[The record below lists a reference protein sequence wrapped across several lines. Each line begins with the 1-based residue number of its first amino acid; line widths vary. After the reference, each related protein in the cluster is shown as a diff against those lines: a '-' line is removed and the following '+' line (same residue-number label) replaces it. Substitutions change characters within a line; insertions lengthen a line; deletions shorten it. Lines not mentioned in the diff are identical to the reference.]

1 MFCNQSEEE
10 GLLHPD
16 QNQTAKKNHPSINR
30 EIFSSGSRC
39 FRAVQMLSEEHI
51 IYPREY
57 ACSPLENPCLLKP
70 ANQNPETEL
79 QKTIVVQLTNITI
92 SLPQFCGA
100 AFLHL
105 ETLPLLLLTSSRRGS
120 ELKPKAKNK
129 REQKWGGRNE
139 KGIAV
144 THSPPV
150 VVALLGLALVG
161 RRRPLLQKLLQIRA
175 TLRIP
180 NQSLWKFEE

>member
-1 MFCNQSEEE
+1 MFCNQPEEE
-10 GLLHPD
+10 ELLHPD
-16 QNQTAKKNHPSINR
+16 QNQTAKKNLPSINR

-39 FRAVQMLSEEHI
+39 FRTAQMLSEEHI

-70 ANQNPETEL
+70 ANQNPEKEL

-105 ETLPLLLLTSSRRGS
+105 ETLPLLLLTSSHRGS
-120 ELKPKAKNK
+120 EPKPKAKNK

-150 VVALLGLALVG
+150 VVALPGLALVG

>member
-1 MFCNQSEEE
+1 MPPTREPMS
-10 GLLHPD
+10 P
-16 QNQTAKKNHPSINR
+16 QTSKPK
-30 EIFSSGSRC
+30 
-39 FRAVQMLSEEHI
+39 
-51 IYPREY
+51 PR
-57 ACSPLENPCLLKP
+57 K
-70 ANQNPETEL
+70 EL

-120 ELKPKAKNK
+120 EPKPKAKNK

-139 KGIAV
+139 KGTAV

-150 VVALLGLALVG
+150 VVALLGVALVG